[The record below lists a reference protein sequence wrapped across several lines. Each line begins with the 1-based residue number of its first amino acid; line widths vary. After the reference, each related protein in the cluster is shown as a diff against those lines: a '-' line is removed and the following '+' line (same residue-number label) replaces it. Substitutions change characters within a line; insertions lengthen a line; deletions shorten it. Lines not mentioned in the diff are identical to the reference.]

1 MSNHRNH
8 FYFNNADLNPAQT
21 ADYTLLLK
29 IYTNSFSYAVTD
41 QSKLLFLKQDVDLAE
56 LQEPSDENSLLRSN
70 YRDHIIGLPQNGF
83 TFIPVSLFKPD
94 KVAELARFLDVRPNE
109 KVFSQ
114 PLDAQNQ
121 VIYKVD
127 ERIVN
132 LVAEKFDL
140 NKAVFSAK
148 GWIKSVSAGNPEN
161 HQLFVN
167 IDNNLVELLNF
178 RDGSLRFYNSFEF
191 MTPDELVYFTMFITE
206 ELKLKPLNTTLIL
219 SGDIN
224 PNDENFKRLAQF
236 FNIHEFDGHSV
247 LTLTALSLCG
257 SSEAL

>member
-8 FYFNNADLNPAQT
+8 FYSDADLNPAHT

-29 IYTNSFSYAVTD
+29 IGTNSFSYAVTD
-41 QSKLLFLKQDVDLAE
+41 QNKLLFLKQDVDLAE
-56 LQEPSDENSLLRSN
+56 LEAPSDDNKLLRSH
-70 YRDHIIGLPQNGF
+70 YKDQVIGLPQNGF

-94 KVAELARFLDVRPNE
+94 KVADLARFLDVKPNE

-114 PLDAQNQ
+114 PLDAENQ

-127 ERIVN
+127 ERVVH
-132 LVAEKFDL
+132 LVSEKFDL
-140 NKAVFSAK
+140 KKVVFSAK
-148 GWIKSVSAGNPEN
+148 GWIKSVSASSPEN

-167 IDNNLVELLNF
+167 IDNNQVELLNF
-178 RDGSLRFYNSFEF
+178 MDGNLRFYNSFEF

-219 SGDIN
+219 SGDVT
-224 PNDENFKRLAQF
+224 PDDENFSRLAQF
-236 FNIHEFDGHSV
+236 FNIHEFDGHAV

-257 SSEAL
+257 SSEEL